1 MGQAAEELEQGYQP
15 FISDVSE
22 YRYLTVMVF
31 FFGGGGIHHIN
42 PFGHKLSAYF
52 QKISPLT

>member
-22 YRYLTVMVF
+22 YRYLTVV
-31 FFGGGGIHHIN
+31 
-42 PFGHKLSAYF
+42 KL
-52 QKISPLT
+52 QT